1 MKITKSLIE
10 LPKKGKALV
19 ITDIHGN
26 LTDFEKYM
34 RLWDGFRCKDNHLIL
49 LGDFIHGISN
59 AKDDSLKILDMVK
72 QHCEQEEN
80 FHVLLG
86 NHEWVHVSG
95 EDVFKMG
102 VNQKLRFE
110 SYLKM
115 KFWSG
120 WKHEL
125 NKYLEFFKKLPLA
138 VRTKNGV
145 FISHAAPVKNIND
158 INDIIN
164 ITDDGYLPYNK
175 NLYEILWNRHTEDYT
190 TEDIDLFLK
199 KVGCRFSVVGHTPVD
214 GYEIIGNQMIL
225 SSSLSTGRKCYLKL
239 DLEKDVNDIKH
250 LTGMIKELE

>member
-1 MKITKSLIE
+1 MKVTKSLIE

-19 ITDIHGN
+19 VTDIHGN

-34 RLWDGFRCKDNHLIL
+34 RLWDGFKGKNNHLTL
-49 LGDFIHGISN
+49 SGDFIHGISN

-80 FHVLLG
+80 FHALLG

-102 VNQKLRFE
+102 VNQKLKLE
-110 SYLKM
+110 LHLKM

-120 WKHEL
+120 WKREL
-125 NKYLEFFKKLPLA
+125 NKYVEFFKKLPLA
-138 VRTKNGV
+138 VKTENGV

-164 ITDDGYLPYNK
+164 ITDDGYLPSNK
-175 NLYEILWNRHTEDYT
+175 NLYEILWNRHPENYN

-199 KVGCRFSVVGHTPVD
+199 KVSCRFSVVGHTPVD
-214 GYEIIGNQMIL
+214 GYKIIGNQLIL
-225 SSSLSTGRKCYLKL
+225 SSSLSTGRKCYLEL
-239 DLEKDVNDIKH
+239 DLEKDVNDVEC
-250 LTGMIKELE
+250 LTGMIKELK